1 MTTLKL
7 NNTEFELAAFTRN
20 TSFYENSIASTAS
33 CDIKVSDTDLLETLT
48 DIQIT
53 SLQIKYDDNIIY
65 NLDGINA
72 KITNINEYLNTD
84 HINTT
89 IGLTFDME

>member
-20 TSFYENSIASTAS
+20 TSFYENSIVSTAS
-33 CDIKVSDTDLLETLT
+33 CDIKVSDTDLLEALT

-53 SLQIKYDDNIIY
+53 SLQIKYNDEVIY
-65 NLDGINA
+65 TLNDISAHLNSIG
-72 KITNINEYLNTD
+72 EYLNTD
-84 HINTT
+84 HISANLN
-89 IGLTFDME
+89 LTFDM

>member
-7 NNTEFELAAFTRN
+7 NNTEFELTAFTRN
-20 TSFYENSIASTAS
+20 TSFYENSIVSAAS
-33 CDIKVSDTDLLETLT
+33 CDIKVSDTDLLEALT

-53 SLQIKYDDNIIY
+53 SLQIKYDNNIIY

-89 IGLTFDME
+89 IGLTFDMI

>member
-7 NNTEFELAAFTRN
+7 NNTEFELTAFGRN
-20 TSFYENSIASTAS
+20 TSFYENSITSTAN
-33 CDIKVSDTDLLETLT
+33 CDINVSDTDLLEALT

-65 NLDGINA
+65 NLNDINA

-84 HINTT
+84 HISTS
-89 IGLTFDME
+89 IGLTFDMT

>member
-7 NNTEFELAAFTRN
+7 NNTEFELAAFTRK
-20 TSFYENSIASTAS
+20 TSLYENSIVSTAS
-33 CDIKVSDTDLLETLT
+33 CDIKVSDTDLLEALT

-84 HINTT
+84 HISTN
-89 IGLTFDME
+89 IGLTFDM